1 MAWFYFI
8 YFWLT
13 KFIDFCSF
21 GCWEMDTG
29 PNGEEP
35 TSWEELYS
43 INLMPSELSFKF
55 RKEVQGLR
63 VGVNLEVLSFDFYKI
78 LTRFM
83 FKFLEFIRCAY
94 YRWRKVFFFL
104 VGWVWYMGIVIQKE
118 AVEIFILDS
127 IWKFFW
133 SFCTKCEKW

>member
-1 MAWFYFI
+1 
-8 YFWLT
+8 
-13 KFIDFCSF
+13 
-21 GCWEMDTG
+21 MDTG

-78 LTRFM
+78 FNTFYVQ
-83 FKFLEFIRCAY
+83 ISGVY
-94 YRWRKVFFFL
+94 
-104 VGWVWYMGIVIQKE
+104 
-118 AVEIFILDS
+118 
-127 IWKFFW
+127 
-133 SFCTKCEKW
+133 

>member
-1 MAWFYFI
+1 
-8 YFWLT
+8 
-13 KFIDFCSF
+13 
-21 GCWEMDTG
+21 MDTG

-94 YRWRKVFFFL
+94 YWWRKVFFFFSRL
-104 VGWVWYMGIVIQKE
+104 GLIYGNCDSKGGSGNFHFGFHMK
-118 AVEIFILDS
+118 ILL
-127 IWKFFW
+127 ILLH
-133 SFCTKCEKW
+133 EM